1 MEPPAALRTSVGLL
15 LGVDGGD
22 VLAQVASGHEGLLAV
37 LALEPA
43 APEKAVVENII
54 TDMTDLLDTSIVPF

>member
-1 MEPPAALRTSVGLL
+1 MGLL

-22 VLAQVASGHEGLLAV
+22 VLAQVASGHESLLAV

>member
-1 MEPPAALRTSVGLL
+1 MGLL